1 MSKRKIQL
9 IPTLYTVGEKAS
21 PDRNGCFSENTFEAA
36 LGCFNHGAD
45 GLLLLDLS
53 ETDQDHD
60 AAVACQKK
68 ICRKLDLPLYLGGH
82 LKRLEDVKKYLYTGA
97 AGVLGLP
104 GDEQVCQEGAE
115 RFGKEKVR
123 MLPELCCAANFDG
136 VRLQAE
142 DEPEFIFLSV
152 SPETDLF
159 GWKLQL
165 KSEGV
170 PVEFWEQKL
179 SWSDLK
185 KNSDGLVPAVVQD
198 AATDE
203 VLMLAYMNETSFQKT
218 VESGR
223 MTYFSRS
230 RQSLWLKG
238 ETSGHFQYVKSLTA
252 DCDFD
257 TLLSK
262 VHQVGAACHTG
273 ARSCFFNE
281 VVKKDDR
288 NTNPNKVFEEVY
300 QVILDRKLHPR
311 EGSYTNYLFD
321 KGIDKIL
328 KKVGEE
334 ATEIVIAA
342 KNPDPEEIIY
352 EISDFLYHVMVL
364 MAEKGVTWEEIT
376 RELANR

>member
-1 MSKRKIQL
+1 MYKRQ
-9 IPTLYTVGEKAS
+9 
-21 PDRNGCFSENTFEAA
+21 
-36 LGCFNHGAD
+36 
-45 GLLLLDLS
+45 
-53 ETDQDHD
+53 
-60 AAVACQKK
+60 
-68 ICRKLDLPLYLGGH
+68 
-82 LKRLEDVKKYLYTGA
+82 
-97 AGVLGLP
+97 
-104 GDEQVCQEGAE
+104 
-115 RFGKEKVR
+115 
-123 MLPELCCAANFDG
+123 
-136 VRLQAE
+136 
-142 DEPEFIFLSV
+142 IFLSV

-185 KNSDGLVPAVVQD
+185 KNSDGLVPAVMQD

-262 VHQVGAACHTG
+262 VHQVGAACHT
-273 ARSCFFNE
+273 C
-281 VVKKDDR
+281 
-288 NTNPNKVFEEVY
+288 
-300 QVILDRKLHPR
+300 LL
-311 EGSYTNYLFD
+311 YTST
-321 KGIDKIL
+321 G
-328 KKVGEE
+328 V
-334 ATEIVIAA
+334 
-342 KNPDPEEIIY
+342 DPENSHSNQTY
-352 EISDFLYHVMVL
+352 PH
-364 MAEKGVTWEEIT
+364 
-376 RELANR
+376 